1 MTKPNFRRFVTNI
14 GILTTWF
21 ERGAAY
27 VSKAYMKAL
36 SPPHKVFIYARGG
49 EEYGK
54 GDANWDLP
62 CVTWAPRLEGMLYDS
77 GTAMSMTHFWKWLR
91 DNAIDV
97 VIMNEQRYAVNVY
110 VKRIVDLGYVVGA
123 YVDYYT
129 KKTVPCFDAY
139 DFLLCNTKRHYS
151 VFRNHRKCLFIQWGT
166 DVNLFKPSLFYPD
179 RTSLDAVVFFHSTG
193 WGNLRKGADLLV
205 KAFQKVSG
213 KVKLLIHSQTP
224 VEEYGDTAEL
234 IRKDRRI
241 EFIEKTVPA
250 PGLYHMGDVFVYPSK
265 LEGIGLCVPEALACG
280 LPVITTDNA
289 PMNEFVEDGYNG
301 FLVRVAVTRQRE
313 DKYYWPQTY
322 VDIDDLAAKMQFYAD
337 HPEII
342 AQHQRN
348 ARKSAE
354 EKFDWVKNSRHFASV
369 INEMAGPKSVRK
381 PSVIERLRWYGQEVF
396 LICQKNFF
404 ITAKRILPHS
414 VAHFLNAPFRWLIRR
429 RL

>member
-1 MTKPNFRRFVTNI
+1 MNI
-14 GILTTWF
+14 GIVTTWF

-27 VSKAYMKAL
+27 VSKAYMKTL
-36 SPPHKVFIYARGG
+36 SPAHNVFIYARGG

-110 VKRIVDLGYVVGA
+110 VKQIVDLGYVVGA

-129 KKTVPCFDAY
+129 KKTVPDFYTY

-151 VFRNHRKCLFIQWGT
+151 VFRNHPRAFFIQWGT

-179 RTSLDAVVFFHSTG
+179 RSCSETVVFFHSAG
-193 WGNLRKGADLLV
+193 WVAKNLRKGTDMLV
-205 KAFQKVSG
+205 KAFQEVSG

-250 PGLYHMGDVFVYPSK
+250 PGLYHRGDVFVYPSK
-265 LEGIGLCVPEALACG
+265 LEGVGLCVPEALACG

-301 FLVRVAVTRQRE
+301 LLVRVARTQQRK
-313 DKYYWPQTY
+313 DKYYWPETY
-322 VDIDDLAAKMQFYAD
+322 VDVGDLAAKMQFYVD
-337 HPEII
+337 HPEVI
-342 AQHQRN
+342 AKHQKN
-348 ARKSAE
+348 ARRSAE
-354 EKFDWVKNSRHFASV
+354 EKFDWAKNSSYLV
-369 INEMAGPKSVRK
+369 SDLNEMLGLKKVRE
-381 PSVIERLRWYGQEVF
+381 PYVTERIRWYGQEVF

-414 VAHFLNAPFRWLIRR
+414 VAHFLNAPYRWLIRR